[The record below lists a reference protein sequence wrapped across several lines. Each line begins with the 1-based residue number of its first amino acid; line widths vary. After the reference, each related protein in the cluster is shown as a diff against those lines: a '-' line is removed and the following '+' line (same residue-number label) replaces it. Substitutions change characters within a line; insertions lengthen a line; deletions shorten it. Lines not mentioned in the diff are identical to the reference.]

1 MSSMGIEGPLAL
13 VGGDELNPGNEP
25 IDRVLAE
32 AAAGGDAFVLA
43 SAAARQGAAQAV
55 RNAQRWFQ
63 GLGLDVEELPATTAA
78 VVRDPEAVARARA
91 GRFFYLV
98 GGDPGLVPK
107 LLRGSPLW
115 SAIVD
120 AWRDGAALGGSSA
133 GAMAL
138 GGWTLIREQMPGDS
152 KRRYGDALNVVPGIA
167 VLPHF
172 DTFGKG
178 WVDSALERP
187 PAGTTLV
194 GLDERTGA
202 VWTQG
207 AWHALGA
214 GGVTVITH
222 TERRTYATGTEIDA
236 MPRPIGL

>member
-1 MSSMGIEGPLAL
+1 MGAEGPLAL

-25 IDRVLAE
+25 IDRVLVE
-32 AAAGGDAFVLA
+32 AAGGDAFVLA
-43 SAAARQGAAQAV
+43 TAAARQGAAQAV
-55 RNAQRWFQ
+55 RNAQGWFER
-63 GLGLDVEELPATTAA
+63 LGLDVEELPATTAA
-78 VVRDPEAVARARA
+78 HVRDPEVVARARA

-115 SAIVD
+115 SAIVE

-138 GGWTLIREQMPGDS
+138 GGWTLIRERMPGDS
-152 KRRYGDALNVVPGIA
+152 KRRYGDALNLVPGIA

-172 DTFGKG
+172 DTFGKN
-178 WVDSALERP
+178 WVDSALERAP
-187 PAGTTLV
+187 DDTTLV

-202 VWTQG
+202 VWTRGVWQ
-207 AWHALGA
+207 ALGA
-214 GGVTVITH
+214 GGVTLMTRS
-222 TERRTYATGTEIDA
+222 ERRTYATGADIAA
-236 MPRPIGL
+236 MPPPIAATP

>member
-1 MSSMGIEGPLAL
+1 MGIEGPLAL

-25 IDRVLAE
+25 IDRVLVE
-32 AAAGGDAFVLA
+32 AAAGGEAFVLA
-43 SAAARQGAAQAV
+43 TAAARQGAEQAV
-55 RNAQRWFQ
+55 RNAQRWFHE
-63 GLGLDVEELPATTAA
+63 LGLDLEELPATKAA
-78 VVRDPEAVARARA
+78 HVRDPEVVARARA

-115 SAIVD
+115 SAIVG

-138 GGWTLIREQMPGDS
+138 GGWTLIRERMPGDS
-152 KRRYGDALNVVPGIA
+152 KRRYGDALNLVPGIA

-172 DTFGKG
+172 DTFGKN
-178 WVDSALERP
+178 WVDSALERA

-207 AWHALGA
+207 AWRALGA
-214 GGVTVITH
+214 VGVTVFTDR
-222 TERRTYATGTEIDA
+222 ERQTYATGEEIDGIPPPTGA
-236 MPRPIGL
+236 TL

>member
-1 MSSMGIEGPLAL
+1 VGAAGPLAL
-13 VGGDELNPGNEP
+13 VGGDELNPGNDP
-25 IDRVLAE
+25 IDRVLAK
-32 AAAGGDAFVLA
+32 AAVGGEAFVLA
-43 SAAARQGAAQAV
+43 TAAARQGAAQAV
-55 RNAQRWFQ
+55 RNAQRWFG
-63 GLGLDVEELPATTAA
+63 GLGLDVVELAATRAEH
-78 VVRDPEAVARARA
+78 VRDPKGAARARE

-98 GGDPGLVPK
+98 GGDPGIVPK

-115 SAIVD
+115 SAILD

-138 GGWTLIREQMPGDS
+138 GGWTLIRERISGDD
-152 KRRYGDALNVVPGIA
+152 RRGYGDALDVVPRIA

-178 WVDSALERP
+178 WVDSALDLA

-202 VWTQG
+202 VWEEGT
-207 AWHALGA
+207 WRVLGA
-214 GGVTVITH
+214 GGVTLITH
-222 TERRTYATGTEIDA
+222 TERQTYTASAEIDS
-236 MPRPIGL
+236 MPPPRSR